1 MSAGRTVGDGASAS
15 RRSALRRSG
24 PEIVG
29 FLLLAPWTVAMAGA
43 DAPID
48 AQLALFVLPLLALL
62 IGIAGLYAVLGG
74 AVERARVVAA
84 LVLVA
89 CACLV
94 GSVVHDSLTNGE
106 KPRVHLAKTEAE

>member
-1 MSAGRTVGDGASAS
+1 MSARRTATDC
-15 RRSALRRSG
+15 RSAPHRSLVRRNG
-24 PEIVG
+24 PELVG
-29 FLLLAPWTVAMAGA
+29 FLLLAPWTVAIAGA

-48 AQLALFVLPLLALL
+48 AQVALFVLPLLALL

-106 KPRVHLAKTEAE
+106 KPRVHLAKTAVH